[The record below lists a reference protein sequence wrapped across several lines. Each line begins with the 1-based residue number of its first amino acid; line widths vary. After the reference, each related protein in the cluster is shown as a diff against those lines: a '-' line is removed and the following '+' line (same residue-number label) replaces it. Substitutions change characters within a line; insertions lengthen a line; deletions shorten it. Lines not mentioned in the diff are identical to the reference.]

1 MPAPSANHPVVVIG
15 AGPVGLAAAAHL
27 IERGLTPLVL
37 ERGAQVGASIREW
50 AHVALFSQWEYNIDA
65 ASRRLLERHGWE
77 APALDANPTGAE
89 LVARYVQ
96 PLAQTPDL
104 APHIRTGARV
114 TAVTRQGIDKMQT
127 LGRTRHPLL
136 VRVETATGVEDIPAA
151 AVIDASGTWTTPN
164 PLGANGL
171 PAIGEDACALHLAGG
186 LPDVLGKDRN
196 RFASKTT
203 LVVGMG
209 HSAANT
215 LLSLV
220 TLAENEPDTQII
232 WGIRGRSARRLFGG
246 GAADEL
252 PARGLLGTRLKEAVD
267 TGQITFLKDFTI
279 TRLTPEGDQV
289 RVDADGS
296 NGTQSVVVDTIAAAT
311 GFRPD
316 LAMLREMRLDLD
328 PITEAPVKLG
338 PLIDPNSHSCGTVP
352 PHGAAVLAHPEPD
365 FTIVGMKSYG
375 RAPTF
380 LLATGYEQA
389 RSVVAAIAGD
399 HEAATRVE
407 LSLPETGVCSTDGG
421 SCEAPSQGLATGI
434 EHGKAGDDAEATS
447 CFTPPATSTPAMIEL
462 HPTQSCCTPE
472 PANL

>member
-37 ERGAQVGASIREW
+37 ERGAQVGGSIREW
-50 AHVALFSQWEYNIDA
+50 GHVALFSPWEYNIDA
-65 ASRRLLERHGWE
+65 ASSRLLERHGWK
-77 APALDANPTGAE
+77 APAKDVNPTGSE
-89 LVARYVQ
+89 LVARYIQ
-96 PLAQTPDL
+96 PLADTPEL

-114 TAVTRQGIDKMQT
+114 IAVTRQGIDKMQT
-127 LGRTRHPLL
+127 LGRSRHPLL
-136 VRVETATGVEDIPAA
+136 VRVETVTGIEDIPAA

-171 PAIGEDACALHLAGG
+171 PAVGESACAGYLVGG
-186 LPDVLGKDRN
+186 LPDALGVDRR
-196 RFASKTT
+196 RFAGKTT

-209 HSAANT
+209 YSAANT

-220 TLAENEPDTQII
+220 TLAEAEPSTRII

-246 GAADEL
+246 GSADEL
-252 PARGLLGTRLKEAVD
+252 PARGLLGTRLKAAVD
-267 TGQITFLKDFTI
+267 TGRVTFLKDFTI
-279 TRLTPEGDQV
+279 SHLTPEGDQV
-289 RVDADGS
+289 RVDAG
-296 NGTQSVVVDTIAAAT
+296 GAQSLLVDTIAAAT

-316 LAMLREMRLDLD
+316 LDMLREMRLDLD
-328 PITEAPVKLG
+328 PITEAPAKLG

-380 LLATGYEQA
+380 LLATGYEQV

-399 HEAATRVE
+399 HEAASRVE
-407 LSLPETGVCSTDGG
+407 LTLPETGVCSTDGG
-421 SCEAPSQGLATGI
+421 SCEAPTQGLSTGI
-434 EHGKAGDDAEATS
+434 EHGKAADTDEASS
-447 CFTPPATSTPAMIEL
+447 CCVPSANSMPALIEL
-462 HPTQSCCTPE
+462 HPVQSCCMDE
-472 PANL
+472 PTNV

>member
-1 MPAPSANHPVVVIG
+1 MPEAPQLPVIVIG

-27 IERGLTPLVL
+27 LERGLTPLVL
-37 ERGAQVGASIREW
+37 ERGPRAGTSIREW
-50 AHVALFSQWEYNIDA
+50 AHVGLFSPWEYNIDA
-65 ASRRLLERHGWE
+65 ASKRLLERHGWT
-77 APALDANPTGAE
+77 APEPDVNPTGGE
-89 LVARYVQ
+89 LVAQYVQ
-96 PLAQTPDL
+96 PLADTPEL
-104 APHIRTGARV
+104 ASHIRMGVRV
-114 TAVTRQGIDKMQT
+114 VAVTRQGIDKMQT

-136 VRVETATGVEDIPAA
+136 VRVETATGIEDIPAA

-171 PAIGEDACALHLAGG
+171 PAIGEEACVQHLVGG
-186 LPDVLGKDRN
+186 LPDVLGADRH
-196 RFASKTT
+196 RFAGKTT

-220 TLAENEPDTQII
+220 TLAETEPGTRII
-232 WGIRGRSARRLFGG
+232 WGIRGRSARRLYGG
-246 GAADEL
+246 GSADEL
-252 PARGLLGTRLKEAVD
+252 PTRGLLGTRLKAAVD
-267 TGQITFLKDFTI
+267 TGQVTFLKDFTI
-279 TRLTPEGDQV
+279 TRLTPQGNQV
-289 RVDADGS
+289 RIDAGS
-296 NGTQSVVVDTIAAAT
+296 AQSVVADTIAAAT

-316 LAMLREMRLDLD
+316 LVMLREMRLDLD

-380 LLATGYEQA
+380 LLATGYEQV
-389 RSVVAAIAGD
+389 RSVAAAIAGD

-407 LSLPETGVCSTDGG
+407 LTLPETGVCSTDGG
-421 SCEAPSQGLATGI
+421 SCEAPNQGLSTGI
-434 EHGKAGDDAEATS
+434 EHGKAADTAQASS
-447 CFTPPATSTPAMIEL
+447 CCAPSVSSTPTLIEL
-462 HPTQSCCTPE
+462 RPTQSCCTPE
-472 PANL
+472 PTNA

>member
-1 MPAPSANHPVVVIG
+1 MPQAPTQLPVVVIG

-27 IERGLTPLVL
+27 VERGLTPLVL
-37 ERGAQVGASIREW
+37 ERGTQIAASIREW
-50 AHVALFSQWEYNIDA
+50 AHVELFSPWEYNIDA
-65 ASRRLLERHGWE
+65 ASRRLLERQGWT
-77 APALDANPTGAE
+77 APEPDTNPTGGE
-89 LVARYVQ
+89 LVTRYLQ
-96 PLAQTPDL
+96 PLAETPEL

-114 TAVTRQGIDKMQT
+114 VAVTRQGIDKMQT

-136 VRVETATGVEDIPAA
+136 VRVETTTGIEDIPAS

-171 PAIGEDACALHLAGG
+171 PAIGQETCAKHLVGG
-186 LPDVLGKDRN
+186 LPDVLGKDRD
-196 RFASKTT
+196 RFAGKTT

-220 TLAENEPDTQII
+220 MLAESEPGTNIV

-246 GAADEL
+246 GSADEL
-252 PARGLLGTRLKEAVD
+252 PARGLLGTRLKNAVD

-279 TRLTPEGDQV
+279 TRLTPEGTRV
-289 RVDADGS
+289 RVEAS
-296 NGTQSVVVDTIAAAT
+296 GTERDQSVVVDTIAAAT

-316 LAMLREMRLDLD
+316 LHILREMRLDLD
-328 PITEAPVKLG
+328 PNTEAPVKLG

-380 LLATGYEQA
+380 LLATGYEQV

-399 HEAATRVE
+399 HEAANRVE
-407 LSLPETGVCSTDGG
+407 LTLPETGVCSTDGG
-421 SCEAPSQGLATGI
+421 SCETPAQGLRTGI
-434 EHGKAGDDAEATS
+434 EHGKARDEAS
-447 CFTPPATSTPAMIEL
+447 CCTPPVISTPTL
-462 HPTQSCCTPE
+462 LDLRPTQSCCAPE
-472 PANL
+472 PINT

>member
-50 AHVALFSQWEYNIDA
+50 AHVALFSPWEYNIDA
-65 ASRRLLERHGWE
+65 AARSLLDRHGWE
-77 APALDANPTGAE
+77 APAPDANPTGAE
-89 LVARYVQ
+89 LLARYIQ
-96 PLAQTPDL
+96 PLAETPEL

-114 TAVTRQGIDKMQT
+114 TSVARQGIDKMQT

-136 VRVETATGVEDIPAA
+136 VRVETATDVEDILAA

-171 PAIGEDACALHLAGG
+171 PAIGEEDCASHLVGG
-186 LPDVLGKDRN
+186 LPDVLGKDRP
-196 RFASKTT
+196 RFAGKTT

-220 TLAENEPDTQII
+220 SLTETEPSTRII
-232 WGIRGRSARRLFGG
+232 WGIRGCSARRLFGG
-246 GAADEL
+246 GNADEL
-252 PARGLLGTRLKEAVD
+252 PARGLLGTHLKAAVD
-267 TGQITFLKDFTI
+267 TGQVTFLKDFTI
-279 TRLTPEGDQV
+279 TRLVPEGDQV
-289 RVDADGS
+289 RVEAGGS
-296 NGTQSVVVDTIAAAT
+296 NPTQNVVVDTIAAAT

-316 LAMLREMRLDLD
+316 LAMLREMRLELD
-328 PITEAPVKLG
+328 AITEAPVKLG

-380 LLATGYEQA
+380 LLATGYEQV

-399 HEAATRVE
+399 HEAAARVE

-421 SCEAPSQGLATGI
+421 SCEAPTQGLRTGI
-434 EHGKAGDDAEATS
+434 DHGKAGDEADTAS
-447 CFTPPATSTPAMIEL
+447 CCAISEDPTPTLLEL
-462 HPTQSCCTPE
+462 RPTQSCCAPT
-472 PANL
+472 PANV

>member
-1 MPAPSANHPVVVIG
+1 MSETAQLPVIVIG

-27 IERGLTPLVL
+27 VERGLTPLVL

-50 AHVALFSQWEYNIDA
+50 AHVGLFSPWEYNIDT
-65 ASRRLLERHGWE
+65 ASKRLLERHGWT
-77 APALDANPTGAE
+77 APTPDTNPTGGE
-89 LVARYVQ
+89 LVAQYVQ
-96 PLAQTPDL
+96 PLADTPEL

-114 TAVTRQGIDKMQT
+114 IAVSRQGIDKMQT
-127 LGRTRHPLL
+127 LGRTRRPLL
-136 VRVETATGVEDIPAA
+136 VRVETTSEIEDVPAV

-171 PAIGEDACALHLAGG
+171 PAIGEHDCAQHLVGG
-186 LPDVLGKDRN
+186 LPDVLGSDRH
-196 RFASKTT
+196 RFAGKTT

-215 LLSLV
+215 LLALV
-220 TLAENEPDTQII
+220 TLAETEPGTQII

-246 GAADEL
+246 GSADEL
-252 PARGLLGTRLKEAVD
+252 PARGLLGTRLKAAVD
-267 TGQITFLKDFTI
+267 SGQVTFLKDFTI
-279 TRLTPEGDQV
+279 TRLTPEREQV
-289 RVDADGS
+289 RVDAGS
-296 NGTQSVVVDTIAAAT
+296 TQSVVVDTIAAAT

-316 LAMLREMRLDLD
+316 LDMLREMRLDLD

-352 PHGAAVLAHPEPD
+352 PHGAAVLAHPERD

-380 LLATGYEQA
+380 LLATGYEQV
-389 RSVVAAIAGD
+389 RSVIAAIAGD
-399 HEAATRVE
+399 HEAAARVE

-421 SCEAPSQGLATGI
+421 SCEAPTRGLTTGL
-434 EHGKAGDDAEATS
+434 EHGKAEDADQVAS
-447 CFTPPATSTPAMIEL
+447 CCAPSQPTQIEL
-462 HPTQSCCTPE
+462 LPAQSCCAPS
-472 PANL
+472 PINA

>member
-1 MPAPSANHPVVVIG
+1 MPAPSTNHPVVVIG

-37 ERGAQVGASIREW
+37 ERGAQVGASIRGW
-50 AHVALFSQWEYNIDA
+50 AHVALFSPWEYNIDA
-65 ASRRLLERHGWE
+65 SARRLLDRHEWE
-77 APALDANPTGAE
+77 APAPDANPTGAE
-89 LVARYVQ
+89 LVARYIQ
-96 PLAQTPDL
+96 PLAQTPEL

-114 TAVTRQGIDKMQT
+114 TAVTRQGIDKMHT

-151 AVIDASGTWTTPN
+151 GVIDASGTWTSPN

-171 PAIGEDACALHLAGG
+171 PAIGEDVCEPYLAGG
-186 LPDVLGKDRN
+186 LPDVLGKDRS
-196 RFASKTT
+196 RFGGKTT

-220 TLAENEPDTQII
+220 TLAETDPGTRII
-232 WGIRGRSARRLFGG
+232 WGIRGRSARMLFGG

-267 TGQITFLKDFTI
+267 TGQVTFLKDFTI

-289 RVDADGS
+289 RVEADGS

-328 PITEAPVKLG
+328 PITEAPLKLG

-380 LLATGYEQA
+380 LLATGYEQV

-399 HEAATRVE
+399 HAAATRVE
-407 LSLPETGVCSTDGG
+407 FSLPETGVCSTDGG
-421 SCEAPSQGLATGI
+421 SCEAPSQGLNTGI
-434 EHGKAGDDAEATS
+434 EHGKAGDTAEDVSRCAPS
-447 CFTPPATSTPAMIEL
+447 VGSTPTPIEL
-462 HPTQSCCTPE
+462 PPTQSCCTPE
-472 PANL
+472 PANA